1 MKIVF
6 WLSIFIVFWSYI
18 GYYLFLRVISLFSNR
33 QYERKEIF
41 PQISV
46 IITAHNEEKRIA
58 QKLDNTLNSDY
69 PPDKLEIIVASD
81 YSTDRTVEIVEGFR
95 ERGVRLLAYSER
107 KGKHICQ
114 AEAVSIARGE
124 IIIMTDATTFLKED
138 ALRLIIENF
147 ADQRIGV
154 VSGMD
159 KVALDEG
166 EVEGEGLYVR
176 YEMQL
181 RALESSVGSLI
192 GASGSFYAVRKS
204 LCKFRFPDKSSDFY
218 LPIIAYID
226 GYKSIQDE
234 RAIGFYKVLYDPKKE
249 FERKIRTVVHGIDVF
264 MNFLYVLNP
273 FKYGLY
279 SIQMASHKLARWLVP
294 FALIA
299 ALVSN
304 SILIDSNYFFWALM
318 VGQLFIYGLTLL
330 AYFIKPLQHRSIFRI
345 PYFFIM
351 ANYSILVAWIE
362 YLKGERYITWQATRR

>member
-1 MKIVF
+1 MKVVF

-18 GYYLFLRVISLFSNR
+18 GYYIFLRMLSVFGKT
-33 QYERKEIF
+33 QYEKKKIF

-58 QKLDNTLNSDY
+58 QKLENTLKSDY

-81 YSTDRTVEIVEGFR
+81 YSTDRTTEIVENFR
-95 ERGVRLLAYSER
+95 GRGVKLLAYSER
-107 KGKHICQ
+107 QGKHYCQ
-114 AEAVSIARGE
+114 AEAVGIARGE
-124 IIIMTDATTFLKED
+124 IIVMTDATTFLKED
-138 ALRLIIENF
+138 ALNLIVENF
-147 ADQRIGV
+147 ADPRIGV

-204 LCKFRFPDKSSDFY
+204 LCKFKFPDKSSDFY
-218 LPIIAYID
+218 LPIIAYTE

-234 RAIGFYKVLYDPKKE
+234 RAIGYYKVLYDPKKE

-264 MNFLYVLNP
+264 MNFLYILNP

-294 FALIA
+294 FALMA
-299 ALVSN
+299 ALLSN
-304 SILIDSNYFFWALM
+304 SVIVDSSTVFWVLMIGQMLIYA
-318 VGQLFIYGLTLL
+318 LTLM
-330 AYFIKPLQHRSIFRI
+330 AFFIKPLQRNSLFRI

-362 YLKGERYITWQATRR
+362 YLKGERYVTWQATRR